1 MQAKPCLD
9 APHQRPVFMAA
20 MSPVR
25 TFAAPRTAVFRART
39 VAIATITTTG
49 TIGAGVRTRVQ
60 D

>member
-1 MQAKPCLD
+1 
-9 APHQRPVFMAA
+9 MAA
-20 MSPVR
+20 MSHVR
-25 TFAAPRTAVFRART
+25 SFAASRIAAFRART

>member
-1 MQAKPCLD
+1 
-9 APHQRPVFMAA
+9 MAA